1 MADNTFNF
9 DLDAP
14 AVPTLTLDPTPAEE
28 EKAAPA
34 QQEAA
39 APEQPQVNL
48 TPEEQAMVDQFAEKI
63 DITNSQQ
70 VLQYGSACQK
80 KIGDFSEAALSKV
93 ATKDLG
99 EVGDM
104 ITSLIGELKSFDAG
118 EEEKKGILG
127 FFKKKGDQLDAMKMK
142 YNKAE
147 TNVEKIQSMLEGHQV
162 QLLKDIAM
170 LDKMYDLN
178 MAYFK
183 ELSMYILAGK
193 KKLADVRANELQQA
207 MDKAKVSG
215 LPEDAQAA
223 RDLADQCERFEKK
236 LYDLELTRNIS
247 LQMGPQI
254 RLLQN
259 NNTMMAEKIQSTI
272 VNTIPLWK
280 NQMVLALG
288 LAHSQQAMDK
298 AKVSGLPE
306 DAQAARDLADQCE
319 RFEKKLYDLELTR
332 NISLQMGPQIRL
344 LQNNNTMMAEKI
356 QSTIVNTIPLW
367 KNQMVLA
374 LGLAHSQ
381 QAMQAERAVTD
392 MTNDLLKKNAEALKM
407 GTIETAKESQRGVV
421 DIETLQQTNKSLI
434 ETLDELNKIQSEGR
448 AKRAAAEQELNRIED
463 ELKAKMMEIRS

>member
-1 MADNTFNF
+1 MADNNLNF
-9 DLDAP
+9 DFEMPAAP
-14 AVPTLTLDPTPAEE
+14 SLTLDPSAELADEKPAGE
-28 EKAAPA
+28 EKPV
-34 QQEAA
+34 QP
-39 APEQPQVNL
+39 APEEVRL
-48 TPEEQAMVDQFAEKI
+48 SPEEQKMVDDFAEKI

-70 VLQYGSACQK
+70 VLQYGAASQK

-93 ATKDLG
+93 STKDLG
-99 EVGDM
+99 EVGEM
-104 ITSLIGELKSFDAG
+104 ITSLIGELKSFDAA
-118 EEEKKGILG
+118 EEEKGIFG
-127 FFKKKGDQLDAMKMK
+127 FFKKKQNQLDNLKSK

-147 TNVEKIQSMLEGHQV
+147 TNVENIQAMLENHQV

-170 LDKMYDLN
+170 LDKMYQLN

-193 KKLADVRANELQQA
+193 KKLEQVRAQELQQA
-207 MDKAKVSG
+207 MDKAKRSG

-288 LAHSQQAMDK
+288 LAHSQRAM
-298 AKVSGLPE
+298 E
-306 DAQAARDLADQCE
+306 
-319 RFEKKLYDLELTR
+319 
-332 NISLQMGPQIRL
+332 
-344 LQNNNTMMAEKI
+344 
-356 QSTIVNTIPLW
+356 
-367 KNQMVLA
+367 
-374 LGLAHSQ
+374 
-381 QAMQAERAVTD
+381 AERAVTN

-407 GTIETAKESQRGVV
+407 GTIETARESQRGVV

-434 ETLDELNKIQSEGR
+434 ETLDELNKIQTEGR
-448 AKRAAAEQELNRIED
+448 AKRQAAQQELTRIED
-463 ELKAKMMEIRS
+463 ELKQKMMEIRG